1 MKWFKRLVVL
11 FALLVAVLGIAPFF
25 ISVDDYRPQIE
36 QLLSE
41 RIREPVRLKSLR
53 LAGLPLPHLVIEGV
67 EIGKADVK
75 VGRIAVT
82 PDLLSLLGDIKVIR
96 SVDISG
102 LIINQ
107 NALDRLPLWVATDP
121 RAKPANFTVLVRSIR
136 LDDAMLKLQKA
147 AFGPFDARVS
157 ISSAGQPERADITAR
172 DGKFKL
178 AIKSA
183 GKKFNIEVQA
193 KDWRLPAGPPIHFTE
208 LQVKGVATLDD
219 ANLSEIKAKLYGG
232 TVTGQMTVG
241 WQKGLQLKGSYAVSA
256 VELRDLVPMFSPNTK
271 LSGRLTAK
279 PVFSAKAPSAEQ
291 LKNALKLETPFDI
304 RDGVLQGVDIQ
315 KAATSL
321 ITRDSSGQTRFDTLS
336 GHFAMERGTQRM
348 TNLKV
353 SSGSL
358 AADGNVTIAP
368 NKVLSGR
375 INAQVRVGGLAAAT
389 VPLNISGTVDSPL
402 ALPTGASMTGA
413 AIGTAILPG
422 AGTAAGAKIGDW
434 AEGLFGGSKKK

>member
-11 FALLVAVLGIAPFF
+11 FVLLVAVLGIVPFF

-41 RIREPVRLKSLR
+41 RIKEPVRLKSLR

-82 PDLLSLLGDIKVIR
+82 PDLLSLLTNTKVIR
-96 SVDISG
+96 NVEVSALV
-102 LIINQ
+102 INQ
-107 NALDRLPLWVATDP
+107 NALDRLPLWIATDP
-121 RAKPANFTVLVRSIR
+121 KAKPADFTVLVRSVS

-147 AFGPFDARVS
+147 TFGPFDARVH
-157 ISSAGQPERADITAR
+157 IADNGQPERAEINAR
-172 DGKFKL
+172 DGKFKM
-178 AIKSA
+178 AIKPA

-193 KDWRLPAGPPIHFTE
+193 KNWRLPAGPSIHFEE
-208 LQVKGVATLDD
+208 LLVQGVATTED
-219 ANLSEIKAKLYGG
+219 ANLTEIKAKLYGG
-232 TVTGQMTVG
+232 TITGQTTVG
-241 WQKGLQLKGSYAVSA
+241 WQKGLQLKGSYAVNA
-256 VELRDLVPMFSPNTK
+256 LELRELVPLFSPETR

-279 PVFSAKAPSAEQ
+279 PVFSANAPNAEQ

-304 RDGVLQGVDIQ
+304 RDGVLQGIDIQ

-321 ITRDSSGQTRFDTLS
+321 MTRDSSGQTRFDTLS
-336 GHFAMERGTQRM
+336 GHFAMERGTQRI
-348 TNLKV
+348 TSLKV

-368 NKVLSGR
+368 NKALSGR
-375 INAQVRVGGLAAAT
+375 INAKVTVAGMASAT

-402 ALPTGASMTGA
+402 ALPTGAAMTGA

-422 AGTAAGAKIGDW
+422 AGTAAGAKVGDW
-434 AEGLFGGSKKK
+434 VDGLFGGGKKK

>member
-1 MKWFKRLVVL
+1 MKWLKRLGIVVFVL
-11 FALLVAVLGIAPFF
+11 ISLLGILPFF

-36 QLLSE
+36 RVLSE
-41 RIREPVRLKSLR
+41 RIKEPVRLKSLR

-67 EIGKADVK
+67 EIGKADVM

-96 SVDISG
+96 SVDVSG
-102 LIINQ
+102 LVFNQ
-107 NALDRLPLWVATDP
+107 NALDRLPLWAATDP
-121 RAKPANFTVLVRSIR
+121 RAKPANFTVLVRSVN
-136 LDDAMLKLQKA
+136 LDDAMLKLQKTT
-147 AFGPFDARVS
+147 FGPFDARVS
-157 ISSAGQPERADITAR
+157 ISSNGRPERADITAR
-172 DGKFKL
+172 DGKFK
-178 AIKSA
+178 ATIKPVA
-183 GKKFNIEVQA
+183 DKFNIEINA
-193 KDWRLPAGPPIHFTE
+193 KDWRLPAGPPILFDE
-208 LQVKGVATLDD
+208 LLVRGVATPGD
-219 ANLSEIKAKLYGG
+219 ANLPEIKAKLYGG
-232 TVTGQMTVG
+232 TVTGQMTVS

-256 VELRDLVPMFSPNTK
+256 VELRNLVPMFSPQTR

-279 PVFSAKAPSAEQ
+279 PVFSANALNAEQ

-304 RDGVLQGVDIQ
+304 RDGVLQGIDIQ

-336 GHFAMERGTQRM
+336 GHIAVERGTQRM
-348 TNLKV
+348 TNLNV

-375 INAQVRVGGLAAAT
+375 INAQVKIGGLAAAT

-402 ALPTGASMTGA
+402 ALPTGAAMAGG

-422 AGTAAGAKIGDW
+422 VGTAVGAKAGNWI
-434 AEGLFGGSKKK
+434 EGLFGGDKKK